1 MAEIKFSIDKARNLT
16 TFTIVGDL
24 QSGELRAILED
35 YYKQSPTRL
44 IIMDS
49 RQGRWSTLASTDF
62 KRSIQSWITTGNSRV
77 GGKTAIIF
85 SDAADFGMGRFLE
98 SHLSMAGSP
107 TELECFRDIDKAQ
120 SWLFQSA

>member
-49 RQGRWSTLASTDF
+49 RQGSWSSLATTDF
-62 KRSIQSWITTGNSRV
+62 KRSIQSWITTGNSRA

-98 SHLSMAGSP
+98 SHLSMAGSL